1 MHQRIGI
8 LGGTF
13 YPIHNAHLACAEQVY
28 EACKLDRVLIVP
40 ACVPVFKKDQH
51 VTDAA
56 ARCEM
61 CKLAIADNPALSLC
75 TLELDRAGDTY
86 TVDTLEEL
94 TRTTPDTDFFFIVG
108 MDAFVTLPQWKDAT
122 RLAQLATFIC
132 VTRPGF
138 TLDANAQKQLDE
150 AGFRYHMVEMDPL
163 DISSTEIRD
172 RVARG
177 ESITELVPPAV
188 CDYIA
193 NNGLYAASHDKT
205 ALH

>member
-13 YPIHNAHLACAEQVY
+13 DPIHNAHLVCAEQVY
-28 EACKLDRVLIVP
+28 EACGLDRVLIMP
-40 ACVPVFKKDQH
+40 AYVPVFKKDQH
-51 VTDAA
+51 VTGADM
-56 ARCEM
+56 RREM
-61 CKLAIADNPALSLC
+61 CELAIADKPELTLC

-94 TRTTPDTDFFFIVG
+94 RRTHPDTDFFFIVG

-122 RLAQLATFIC
+122 RLAELATFIC

-138 TLDANAQKQLDE
+138 TLDVNAQKRLDE
-150 AGFRYHMVEMDPL
+150 AGFRSQIVEMEPL
-163 DISSTEIRD
+163 AIPSTEIRD

-177 ESITELVPPAV
+177 KSIAELVPPAV

-193 NNGLYAASHDKT
+193 DNGLYASLHDES